1 MPTALTFALALFCS
15 VAPVGSDGGAL
26 LPVGQRLPEHEA
38 LPVGAG
44 DAGPPETHGEGT
56 LWAASEPKAGPVDGG
71 ALPRVEQPAL
81 EAPAFGPG
89 VPPRGRR
96 DFGGTFDP
104 PEAAERFHVEAVRTD
119 TAPTIDGRL
128 DEPSW
133 QQAPPVGG
141 FFQVEPA
148 QGSPATHAT
157 EVRVLFTGEALYI
170 GARLE
175 QPDGFNQR
183 NLKRDFEGHESDSFG
198 VLLDTFG
205 DGRNAFSFQVNP
217 YGAQRDLQALD
228 DTFFEPN
235 WDTLWSTATTRDA
248 SGWTVELAIPFK
260 SLRRGEGRAP
270 WRVQFF
276 RRERGRNEDTTFSPF
291 PRAFSA
297 WRMAYAA
304 QLDGL
309 VAPPPRAL
317 DVQLRP
323 YAIVRFD
330 RLGEGPPQVLP
341 SGGGEVTLSPS
352 ASTAIDLTGNTDFAE
367 TDVDRR
373 VVNLRRFSVLFP
385 ERRQFFLESASVFT
399 VGNDEGL
406 QPFFS
411 RSVGLTAR
419 GKPTL
424 VYGGARLVHR
434 STARSVGALLVATGA
449 SEDTPQSLVAVLR
462 DSENLGGQSRVG
474 GMVVA
479 RHDFANAEGAA
490 RTNVVPALDGLWR
503 SGSFT
508 LTGAVMGSVT
518 AGADLATRSGVASRV
533 EATYETNLFSVSAS
547 GLLLTPDFEAR
558 SGFIAREA
566 VAGVALDVG
575 TDLRPSWLPKAL
587 RRVGPFAEGYAL
599 WGTRDGKFQEVSAYL
614 APVWMEFRGGD
625 ELWLFVELARQE
637 LSEAFAPIPK
647 VSFAPG
653 AYGYER
659 VGLSG
664 LTQGSRKLSLR
675 GDVSVGRFYSA
686 QELRANAGLSVQ
698 PIPHVSVSANYQYGR
713 FWGAG
718 VEGPLAESHLL
729 LLEARLALNPK
740 LQLIGSFQRD
750 AAGNALVANARLAW
764 EFRPLSFVYLV
775 FTDSR
780 RAYPAPDAPV
790 PELRVVLKA
799 TYTWRP

>member
-1 MPTALTFALALFCS
+1 LRAEGALF
-15 VAPVGSDGGAL
+15 VAPDAGASRAAGASFVDADAGALRAAGASFIDADAGVLRAAGASSFDADAGVLRETAAFSFDGG
-26 LPVGQRLPEHEA
+26 V
-38 LPVGAG
+38 
-44 DAGPPETHGEGT
+44 
-56 LWAASEPKAGPVDGG
+56 
-71 ALPRVEQPAL
+71 
-81 EAPAFGPG
+81 
-89 VPPRGRR
+89 R
-96 DFGGTFDP
+96 DLAGTFDP
-104 PEAAERFHVEAVRTD
+104 PEPWERLHVEALRTA
-119 TAPTIDGRL
+119 TPPTIDGRL
-128 DEPSW
+128 EESVW
-133 QQAPPVGG
+133 LQAKVAGG
-141 FFQVEPA
+141 FVQVEPK

-157 EVRVLFTGEALYI
+157 EVRVLFDNDALYI
-170 GARLE
+170 GARLQ

-217 YGAQRDLQALD
+217 YGAQRDIQVLD
-228 DTFFEPN
+228 DALTEPN
-235 WDTLWSTATTRDA
+235 WDTVWSTATTRDA
-248 SGWTVELAIPFK
+248 QGWTVEMAIPFK

-270 WRVQFF
+270 WRVQLF
-276 RRERGRNEDTTFSPF
+276 RRERGRNEDTVFSPF
-291 PRAFSA
+291 PRVFSP

-309 VAPPPRAL
+309 EAPPPRAL

-323 YAIVRFD
+323 YGIVRLD
-330 RLGEGPPQVLP
+330 RAGEGAPLLLP
-341 SGGGEVTLSPS
+341 SAGGEVTLSPS
-352 ASTAIDLTGNTDFAE
+352 ASTAIDLTVNTDFAE

-399 VGNDEGL
+399 VGNSSGL

-411 RSVGLTAR
+411 RSVGLTGE
-419 GKPTL
+419 GKPTV

-434 STARSVGALLVATGA
+434 STARSVGALVVATGPA
-449 SEDTPQSLVAVLR
+449 EDTPQSLVAVLR
-462 DSENLGGQSRVG
+462 ESENLGGQSRVG

-479 RHDFANAEGAA
+479 RHDFASAQGAA

-508 LTGAVMGSVT
+508 LTGAVMGSIT
-518 AGADLATRSGVASRV
+518 AGADLATRTGVASRV
-533 EATYETNLFSVSAS
+533 EATYETNLFSMSAS

-558 SGFIAREA
+558 SGFVDRAA
-566 VAGVALDVG
+566 VAGVELDMG
-575 TDLRPSWLPKAL
+575 TDLRPSWLPSAI

-599 WGTRDGKFQEVSAYL
+599 WGTRDGKFQEASGYL
-614 APVWMEFRGGD
+614 SPLWMEFRGGD

-637 LSEAFAPIPK
+637 LTEAFAPIPK
-647 VSFAPG
+647 VSFGPG

-659 VGLSG
+659 VGVAGLS
-664 LTQGSRKLSLR
+664 QASRKLSLR

-686 QELRANAGLSVQ
+686 QELRASAGLSVQ
-698 PIPHVSVSANYQYGR
+698 PIAHVSVSANYQYGR
-713 FWGAG
+713 FWGEG
-718 VEGPLAESHLL
+718 VEGPFAESHLL
-729 LLEARLALNPK
+729 LVEARLALNPK

-764 EFRPLSFVYLV
+764 EFRPPSFVYLV
-775 FTDSR
+775 FTDTR
-780 RAYPAPDAPV
+780 RAYPAPDAP
-790 PELRVVLKA
+790 PAELRVVLKA